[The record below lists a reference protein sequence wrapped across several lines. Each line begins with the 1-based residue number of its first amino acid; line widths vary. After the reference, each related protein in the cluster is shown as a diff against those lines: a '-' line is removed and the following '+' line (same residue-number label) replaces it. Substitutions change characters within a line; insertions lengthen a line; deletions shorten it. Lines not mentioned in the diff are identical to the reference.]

1 MAIFSPSTDP
11 DKQAFATEALRH
23 EWLDKADILIE
34 ALPFMRQYADQTVV
48 IKYGGNA
55 MGDEETA
62 RHFARD
68 AVLLKQVG
76 IHPVVVHGGGPQIG
90 AVLKEL
96 SIQSHFVDGLRVTG
110 EREIDVVEMVL
121 AGRVNKSIVAAI
133 HQVGGRAIGLSG
145 KDGGLIRARKLTR
158 MRKDPDSN
166 IERVVDLGF
175 VGEPDRI
182 DPTIIEALKG
192 TDFIPIIAPTGMG
205 ADGRTYN
212 INADTVAGAVAAA
225 LKAARL
231 FLLTDVHGVM
241 TPDKRLIA
249 EHRDVS
255 GGGRARG
262 GWRRHP
268 RRADAAYPA
277 AGSVHRPGGRDP
289 YRRPRAGAAP
299 VLSRHRNRSVGRSVP
314 RPVCS
319 AKKGPRI
326 ARPKSREETP
336 KKCATP
342 RSSAA

>member
-1 MAIFSPSTDP
+1 MAIFSPSADP

-175 VGEPDRI
+175 VGQPDRI

-249 EHRDVS
+249 ELPPAEARRMIADGTIS
-255 GGGRARG
+255 GGMIPKIETCLEAVAQGVDGAVILDGRTPHILLLEAFTGQGAGTRIG
-262 GWRRHP
+262 GP
-268 RRADAAYPA
+268 EQ
-277 AGSVHRPGGRDP
+277 
-289 YRRPRAGAAP
+289 
-299 VLSRHRNRSVGRSVP
+299 VLRLY
-314 RPVCS
+314 
-319 AKKGPRI
+319 
-326 ARPKSREETP
+326 
-336 KKCATP
+336 
-342 RSSAA
+342 